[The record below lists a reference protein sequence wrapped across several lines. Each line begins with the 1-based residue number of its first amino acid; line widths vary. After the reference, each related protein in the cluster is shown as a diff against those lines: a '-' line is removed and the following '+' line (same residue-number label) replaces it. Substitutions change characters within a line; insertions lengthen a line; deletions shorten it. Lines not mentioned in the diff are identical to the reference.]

1 MISGNPPSSPG
12 TPPSLSFM
20 ADCHTAMVIILLDF
34 IDPDFEFRSWDPSY
48 FEFRRWRA
56 MNEYIINFSPFTH
69 VGS

>member
-34 IDPDFEFRSWDPSY
+34 IDPDFEFRSWG
-48 FEFRRWRA
+48 
-56 MNEYIINFSPFTH
+56 PFILRIPE
-69 VGS
+69 VEGYE